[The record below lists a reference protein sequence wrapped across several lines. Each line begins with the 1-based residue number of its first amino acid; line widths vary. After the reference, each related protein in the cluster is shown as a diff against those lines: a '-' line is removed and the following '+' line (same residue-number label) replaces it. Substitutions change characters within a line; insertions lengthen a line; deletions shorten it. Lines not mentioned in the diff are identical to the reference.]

1 MFHSISLSAKE
12 FQQKYGNT
20 YCKIFRLNEE
30 KLLKLLY
37 HSQFKDKKFFILYK
51 GDHIQAFF
59 SFREVQENVFELG
72 DVAKVEPN
80 LKRLHFSEFL
90 GEHSKNEGG
99 VIIGFPNKYA
109 LKLELLAGYE
119 IVSYYVKV
127 PVLVLPFISFRFPFY
142 VSNSVVK
149 FNLGFLSLNF
159 ANGTHILGE
168 N

>member
-1 MFHSISLSAKE
+1 M
-12 FQQKYGNT
+12 
-20 YCKIFRLNEE
+20 
-30 KLLKLLY
+30 
-37 HSQFKDKKFFILYK
+37 
-51 GDHIQAFF
+51 
-59 SFREVQENVFELG
+59 QENVFELG
-72 DVAKVEPN
+72 DVAKVEPTN

-149 FNLGFLSLNF
+149 S
-159 ANGTHILGE
+159 
-168 N
+168 